1 MQNENIIEIKDQNK
15 SKAGTRWLL
24 LSPLVFYGAIWVI
37 FWGILSR
44 LDFLRD
50 DFGIILGL
58 MNIFLYVLP
67 TLIFT
72 IIYEKRLAS
81 TSKNFFL
88 FSLYQSAVFGFVSV
102 FSVVLADLE
111 RPAQLLLFFL
121 KFPLHIITSKE
132 SPILRTAVCL
142 AVSLIVYF
150 LIRKKTVNKNV
161 GIALLYAAFVIF
173 YLIQYLFPAIL
184 RTEFEDFF
192 ADAFFFCTVLI
203 GPIFAI
209 IFTRKESDTDKRFK
223 LLFFSGLCAFVARF
237 IADASIIAYIY
248 LRNPNNPANAINII
262 LAFLTPSIH
271 ICIYTVMIVAVHS
284 FGVEINT
291 FAGKLQKKK
300 LTVIVIALLTV
311 AAIYLIYPLIYPLIS
326 QAPVYPRLSVILEA
340 VFMRMLYVLPIAY
353 LVKLLLSKTKEAT
366 EPQQDQA

>member
-1 MQNENIIEIKDQNK
+1 MKNESITDLK
-15 SKAGTRWLL
+15 SQSKVGTPWLL
-24 LSPLVFYGAIWVI
+24 LSPLAFYGGLWII
-37 FWGILSR
+37 FWGILFR

-58 MNIFLYVLP
+58 LNIFLYVVP

-72 IIYEKRLAS
+72 IIYERKLAS

-102 FSVVLADLE
+102 FSMALADVGSIGAFILGFIKS
-111 RPAQLLLFFL
+111 P
-121 KFPLHIITSKE
+121 IYIVTSKE

-150 LIRKKTVNKNV
+150 LIRKKVLNRKAQ
-161 GIALLYAAFVIF
+161 IALLYTSFVIF
-173 YLIQYLFPAIL
+173 YLIQYLFTPML

-192 ADAFFFCTVLI
+192 ADAFLLCTVLI

-209 IFTRKESDTDKRFK
+209 IFTRKESDTNKRFK
-223 LLFFSGLCAFVARF
+223 LLFFSALCAFVARF
-237 IADASIIAYIY
+237 IADASIMAYIY

-262 LAFLTPSIH
+262 LAFLSPSIH

-284 FGVEINT
+284 FGGEIKA
-291 FAGKLQKKK
+291 FAGKTQKKK
-300 LTVIVIALLTV
+300 LTVIVIALLTA

-340 VFMRMLYVLPIAY
+340 MVMRMLYVLPSAY